1 MAAPTRR
8 FLGLG
13 IKVGLGTDSGGG
25 YSSSIVDAM
34 RQAIVVGNVR
44 EFMTEGKE
52 RRLGLEEVFW
62 IGTLGVARVLGLG
75 EEIGTFEVGK
85 WFDAVI
91 VDTAP
96 GEEGGDDG
104 VMTRVEDRE
113 GWKRVLEKSVMTGD
127 DRNMAGVYVKG
138 MRRK

>member
-1 MAAPTRR
+1 MAAPIRR
-8 FLGLG
+8 FLDLG
-13 IKVGLGTDSGGG
+13 MKVGLGTDSGGG

-104 VMTRVEDRE
+104 SDDE
-113 GWKRVLEKSVMTGD
+113 GRRQGGLE
-127 DRNMAGVYVKG
+127 AGAGEV
-138 MRRK
+138 RHDWR